1 MTRHHRVAI
10 VFDEHARAQLST
22 LARRCPVWA
31 VDSNENQAA
40 AQDFWRQCG
49 PTEDEL
55 AFGVTT
61 FTRTQ
66 EAPEDAL
73 AVVLELVEDHHGEF
87 AQDPPVD
94 EVLVVGL
101 EPTEALLGVLN
112 EWGYGQIGSHPEGLV
127 ARRVGVGSRP

>member
-22 LARRCPVWA
+22 LARRCHVWV
-31 VDSNENQAA
+31 VDSGENQMA
-40 AQDFWRQCG
+40 AQDFWRQGG
-49 PTEDEL
+49 PAEDEL

-61 FTRTQ
+61 FTRSQ
-66 EAPEDAL
+66 QDPEDAL

-87 AQDPPVD
+87 AHDPPVD

-101 EPTEALLGVLN
+101 KPTEALLGVLN
-112 EWGYGQIGSHPEGLV
+112 EWGYCQIDSCPEGLL
-127 ARRVGVGSRP
+127 ARRVRGGSTS